1 MKQIILIGLLT
12 ACAAEIDVDY
22 DADGDGLLNSEEAE
36 LGTDPNDDDSDNDGH
51 SDGFEVEQG
60 FDPTDDDEHPYAGGY
75 QINRCDDTPTG
86 NGSHEVGTVADDFTL
101 VDQFG
106 EDVTLSD
113 FCNSVVLLE
122 TSAFW

>member
-1 MKQIILIGLLT
+1 MLT
-12 ACAAEIDVDY
+12 ACAAEINVDY

-36 LGTDPNDDDSDNDGH
+36 LNTDPNDDDSDNDGH

-60 FDPTDDDEHPYAGGY
+60 FDPNDDDEHPYAGGY
-75 QINRCDDTPTG
+75 HINRCLDVPTG
-86 NGSHEVGTVADDFTL
+86 DGSHEVGNVADDFTL